1 MLNLR
6 AFFYILKAIFLPFLM
21 CLLTFF
27 SLIFIFQFLQ
37 NSKIFFQDSSSLSLV
52 LQIFTLLGVSYLPLV
67 IPFCLLFGILFGHG
81 RLSGQSEFTAFASFG
96 ISKWQLVQPACFF
109 TLICTVVCFN
119 SIHTW
124 GPSAKFKSRSLEYAL
139 KKKIA
144 VTAFQPGVFLTQIP
158 NVTMY
163 AEDEDSQK
171 NLKNIFIVNNSEQP
185 YTIFSNSGKFIKEG
199 QTSNLGID
207 LYDGEIYSHSSDDSS
222 DMLINF
228 RKYFVQ
234 LFRSNSKNHTTKKIG
249 NRSSRQLRRIL
260 KTPGKDKNISTVELY
275 KRNTFALS
283 CFFFL
288 VLGSLFSLRLHN
300 RSSTGSGFM
309 SALIIAMFFW
319 MTLFTSEFLA
329 ASMNIPLIMYSP
341 ILICSLLCLASYK
354 WIKSKSII

>member
-27 SLIFIFQFLQ
+27 SLIFVFQFLQ

-81 RLSGQSEFTAFASFG
+81 KLSGQSEFTALASFG

-109 TLICTVVCFN
+109 TIICTVVCFN

-124 GPSAKFKSRSLEYAL
+124 GPNAKFKSRSLEYAL

-163 AEDEDSQK
+163 AEDEDSNK
-171 NLKNIFIVNNSEQP
+171 NLKNIFIVNNSEEP
-185 YTIFSNSGKFIKEG
+185 YAIFSNSGQFIKEG
-199 QTSNLGID
+199 ISSDLGID
-207 LYDGEIYSHSSDDSS
+207 LYNGEIYSSSSDDSS

-228 RKYFVQ
+228 KKYFIQ
-234 LFRSNSKNHTTKKIG
+234 LFRSRAVDTTKKNIG
-249 NRSSRQLRRIL
+249 NRSSRKLRKIL
-260 KTPGKDKNISTVELY
+260 KASSKEKDVATVELY

-283 CFFFL
+283 CLFFL
-288 VLGSLFSLRLHN
+288 ILGSLFSLRLHN

-309 SALIIAMFFW
+309 SALVIAMFFW
-319 MTLFTSEFLA
+319 ITLFSSEFLA
-329 ASMNIPLIMYSP
+329 ASLNLPVIMYSP
-341 ILICSLLCLASYK
+341 ILICGLLCLASYK
-354 WIKSKSII
+354 WIKFKSII